1 MKMKKIKPI
10 AVWIVALVVI
20 AIALLSADADFLWK
34 VQQYNLFLNTALFFK
49 QSMAVSGGLLTYL
62 GAFFTQFFYYP
73 WMGVLLLCAWWGLL
87 MWLTKRTFR
96 IPDYWNILA
105 LVPVAILLTMNMSLG
120 YWVYV
125 MKMPGY
131 FFAPTIGTTAA
142 VALLWLFRLLPG
154 NLWMRSAYV
163 VLVVAAGYPLMGVYA
178 LVTALLMG
186 FWTWRLSTNRTQ
198 NVVIT
203 VVALLAIAAIPLIYY
218 RFVYCQTFLGDIYYT
233 AIPNFTLQETYPVFR
248 TPYYL
253 LTACLLAF
261 VVFSKNST
269 TGSVPLCN
277 DTKGSVPLCK
287 KPVLLLIKQGVL
299 LAVLVGGVWHFWYRD
314 ANFHHELRMERC
326 LEKADWEGI
335 LKEGRQQEDEPTRSI
350 VMMHNLALSRLG
362 RQCEEMYNF
371 PKGSRRSA
379 TPLPVFMYNTAGRQ
393 ILYQYGVLN
402 ECHRLCM
409 EQGVE
414 FGWNA
419 ELLQY
424 MARTSLLGGERE
436 VARKYLSLLR
446 KTLFFGAWADHM
458 EQLMNESGAMYADSE
473 TGPVSRM
480 MHYADIQSPADGYIE
495 KNLMTMLASHD
506 ADDPYFQEQAV
517 LAAMWTRDPYYFWPR
532 FQRYA
537 QQHPDDPMPRIFQEA
552 AYLFANLGHEPFTE
566 ELPVANG
573 IKESFR
579 GFMSDMQQYRKMFP
593 TQVKAALYPKYGNTY
608 FFEFF
613 FLRDITYY

>member
-87 MWLTKRTFR
+87 MWFTKRTFR
-96 IPDYWNILA
+96 IPDHWNILA

-142 VALLWLFRLLPG
+142 IALLWLFRLLPG

-186 FWTWRLSTNRTQ
+186 VWTWRLSANRMQ

-287 KPVLLLIKQGVL
+287 KPWLLFIKQGVL

-335 LKEGRQQEDEPTRSI
+335 LEEGRQQEGEPTRSI
-350 VMMHNLALSRLG
+350 VMMHNLTLSRLG

-436 VARKYLSLLR
+436 VARKYLSLLH

-458 EQLMNESGAMYADSE
+458 EQLLNESGAMYADSE

-495 KNLMTMLASHD
+495 KNLMMMLAAHD
-506 ADDPYFQEQAV
+506 ADDTYFQEQAV

-566 ELPVANG
+566 DLPVASG

>member
-96 IPDYWNILA
+96 IPDHWNILA

-186 FWTWRLSTNRTQ
+186 IWTWRLSANRTQ
-198 NVVIT
+198 NAVIA
-203 VVALLAIAAIPLIYY
+203 VVALLAIAAIPLVYY

-287 KPVLLLIKQGVL
+287 KPWLLLIKQGVL

-335 LKEGRQQEDEPTRSI
+335 LEEGRQQEGEPTRSI

-495 KNLMTMLASHD
+495 KNLMMMLAAHD
-506 ADDPYFQEQAV
+506 ANDTYFQEQAV

-613 FLRDITYY
+613 FLRDITYF

>member
-1 MKMKKIKPI
+1 
-10 AVWIVALVVI
+10 
-20 AIALLSADADFLWK
+20 
-34 VQQYNLFLNTALFFK
+34 
-49 QSMAVSGGLLTYL
+49 
-62 GAFFTQFFYYP
+62 
-73 WMGVLLLCAWWGLL
+73 
-87 MWLTKRTFR
+87 
-96 IPDYWNILA
+96 
-105 LVPVAILLTMNMSLG
+105 
-120 YWVYV
+120 
-125 MKMPGY
+125 
-131 FFAPTIGTTAA
+131 
-142 VALLWLFRLLPG
+142 
-154 NLWMRSAYV
+154 
-163 VLVVAAGYPLMGVYA
+163 
-178 LVTALLMG
+178 
-186 FWTWRLSTNRTQ
+186 
-198 NVVIT
+198 
-203 VVALLAIAAIPLIYY
+203 
-218 RFVYCQTFLGDIYYT
+218 
-233 AIPNFTLQETYPVFR
+233 
-248 TPYYL
+248 
-253 LTACLLAF
+253 
-261 VVFSKNST
+261 
-269 TGSVPLCN
+269 
-277 DTKGSVPLCK
+277 
-287 KPVLLLIKQGVL
+287 
-299 LAVLVGGVWHFWYRD
+299 
-314 ANFHHELRMERC
+314 
-326 LEKADWEGI
+326 
-335 LKEGRQQEDEPTRSI
+335 
-350 VMMHNLALSRLG
+350 MMHNLALSRLG

-458 EQLMNESGAMYADSE
+458 EQLLNESGAMYADSE

-495 KNLMTMLASHD
+495 KNLMMMLAAHD
-506 ADDPYFQEQAV
+506 ANDTYFQEQAV

-566 ELPVANG
+566 ELPVASG

>member
-73 WMGVLLLCAWWGLL
+73 WMGVLLLCARWGLL

-96 IPDYWNILA
+96 IPDHWNILT

-142 VALLWLFRLLPG
+142 VALLWLFRRLPG
-154 NLWMRSAYV
+154 NLWMRSVYV

-186 FWTWRLSTNRTQ
+186 IWTWRLSTNRTQ

-203 VVALLAIAAIPLIYY
+203 VVALLAIAAIPQIYY

-287 KPVLLLIKQGVL
+287 KPWLLLIKQGVL

-335 LKEGRQQEDEPTRSI
+335 LEEGRQQEDEPTRSI

-458 EQLMNESGAMYADSE
+458 EQLLNESGAMYADSE

-495 KNLMTMLASHD
+495 KNLMMMLAAHD
-506 ADDPYFQEQAV
+506 ADDTYFQEQAV

-608 FFEFF
+608 YFEFF

>member
-96 IPDYWNILA
+96 IPDHWNILA

-142 VALLWLFRLLPG
+142 VALLWLFRRLPG
-154 NLWMRSAYV
+154 NLWIRSAYV

-186 FWTWRLSTNRTQ
+186 FWTWRLSANRTQ

-287 KPVLLLIKQGVL
+287 KPVLHLIKQGVL
-299 LAVLVGGVWHFWYRD
+299 LVVLVGGVWHFWYRD

-335 LKEGRQQEDEPTRSI
+335 LEEGRQQEGEPTRSI

-458 EQLMNESGAMYADSE
+458 EQLLNESGAMYADSE

-495 KNLMTMLASHD
+495 KNLMMMLAAHD
-506 ADDPYFQEQAV
+506 ANDTYFQEQAV

-566 ELPVANG
+566 ELPVASG

>member
-10 AVWIVALVVI
+10 AVWMVALVVI

-34 VQQYNLFLNTALFFK
+34 VQQHDLFLNTALFFK

-96 IPDYWNILA
+96 IPDHWNILA
-105 LVPVAILLTMNMSLG
+105 LVPVAILLVADMSLG

-125 MKMPGY
+125 MKMQGY

-142 VALLWLFRLLPG
+142 VALLWLFRLLPQ
-154 NLWMRSAYV
+154 NLWIRSAYV

-186 FWTWRLSTNRTQ
+186 AWSWRLSTNRTQ
-198 NVVIT
+198 NAVISVVTI
-203 VVALLAIAAIPLIYY
+203 LAIAAIPLVYY

-233 AIPNFTLQETYPVFR
+233 GIPDFTLQTVYAAYR
-248 TPYYL
+248 IPYYL
-253 LTACLLAF
+253 LAVCFLTF
-261 VVFSKNST
+261 VVFSKNCT
-269 TGSVPLCN
+269 T
-277 DTKGSVPLCK
+277 GSVPLCK
-287 KPVLLLIKQGVL
+287 KPVLHLIKQGVL

-335 LKEGRQQEDEPTRSI
+335 LEEGQKQDGEPTRSI

-379 TPLPVFMYNTAGRQ
+379 TPLPVYMNNTAGRQ

-414 FGWNA
+414 FGWSA

-495 KNLMTMLASHD
+495 KNLMMMLAAHD
-506 ADDPYFQEQAV
+506 ADDTYFQEQAV

-532 FQRYA
+532 FQHYV
-537 QQHPDDPMPRIFQEA
+537 QQHPNDPMPRIFQEA

-613 FLRDITYY
+613 FLRDITYF

>member
-34 VQQYNLFLNTALFFK
+34 VQQHDLFLNTALFFK

-96 IPDYWNILA
+96 IPDHWNILA

-154 NLWMRSAYV
+154 NLWMRSVYV

-186 FWTWRLSTNRTQ
+186 IWTWRLSANRTQ
-198 NVVIT
+198 NAVIA
-203 VVALLAIAAIPLIYY
+203 VVALLAIAAIPLVYY

-287 KPVLLLIKQGVL
+287 KPWLLLIKQGVL

-335 LKEGRQQEDEPTRSI
+335 LEEGRQQEGEPTRSI

-495 KNLMTMLASHD
+495 KNLMMMLAAHD
-506 ADDPYFQEQAV
+506 ANDTYFQEQAV

-613 FLRDITYY
+613 FLRDITYF